1 MKLSDCQLSMNLK
14 KTPHF
19 LLLLGVKWHLGF
31 KTWDFTPLERGFSSY
46 FGYLGGGEVCLS

>member
-1 MKLSDCQLSMNLK
+1 MNLK